1 MEAHL
6 QDGGAEENPVSE
18 RDICALADLDDPGAR
33 GFIIDTGEERCEIFL
48 VRKDTSVFAYLNR
61 CPHANQRLDARP
73 DRFLTT
79 DETRII
85 CGAHGALFRIED
97 GFCTSGPC
105 AGKHL
110 EPVKIEIAD
119 GRVRIAAD

>member
-6 QDGGAEENPVSE
+6 QDGGVEENPVSE

-33 GFIIDTGEERCEIFL
+33 GFTVGTGAEKREIFL
-48 VRKDTSVFAYLNR
+48 VRKDESIFAYLNR

-73 DRFLTT
+73 NRFLTM
-79 DETRII
+79 DETKIL
-85 CGAHGALFRIED
+85 CGSHAALFRIED
-97 GFCTSGPC
+97 GLCTSGPC

-110 EPVKIEIAD
+110 ERIDVEIMD
-119 GRVRIAAD
+119 GRVRLAAE

>member
-1 MEAHL
+1 MEVHL
-6 QDGGAEENPVSE
+6 QDGRVEENPVSE

-33 GFIIDTGEERCEIFL
+33 GFTIGRDKTQQEIFL
-48 VRKDTSVFAYLNR
+48 VRKDQSVFAYLNR

-73 DRFLTT
+73 DRFLTM
-79 DETRII
+79 DETKIL
-85 CGAHGALFRIED
+85 CGAHAALFRIED

-110 EPVKIEIAD
+110 EPVEIEIAD
-119 GRVRIAAD
+119 GRVRIAAE

>member
-6 QDGGAEENPVSE
+6 QDGRAEKGTVTE

-33 GFIIDTGEERCEIFL
+33 GFTIGQGAAARDIFL
-48 VRKDTSVFAYLNR
+48 VRRDGSVFGYLNR

-73 DRFLTT
+73 DRFLTM
-79 DETRII
+79 DETKIL
-85 CGAHGALFRIED
+85 CGAHAALFRIED
-97 GFCTSGPC
+97 GLCTSGPC

-110 EPVKIEIAD
+110 ERVSVEVSN
-119 GRVRIAAD
+119 GRVRLAAG

>member
-1 MEAHL
+1 MEVHL
-6 QDGGAEENPVSE
+6 QDGRAEENPVST

-33 GFIIDTGEERCEIFL
+33 GFIIGTGDERLEIFL
-48 VRKDTSVFAYLNR
+48 VRKGLSVFAYLNR

-73 DRFLTT
+73 DRFLTM
-79 DETRII
+79 DETRIL

-97 GFCTSGPC
+97 GLCTSGPC

-110 EPVKIEIAD
+110 ESAEIEIAD
-119 GRVRIAAD
+119 GRVRIAAR

>member
-1 MEAHL
+1 M
-6 QDGGAEENPVSE
+6 ST

-33 GFIIDTGEERCEIFL
+33 GFIIGTGDERQEIFL
-48 VRKDTSVFAYLNR
+48 VRKGASVFAYLNH

-73 DRFLTT
+73 DRFLTM
-79 DETRII
+79 DETRIL

-110 EPVKIEIAD
+110 EPVEIEIAD
-119 GRVRIAAD
+119 GRVRIAAE

>member
-1 MEAHL
+1 M
-6 QDGGAEENPVSE
+6 ST

-33 GFIIDTGEERCEIFL
+33 GFIIGTGDERQEIFL
-48 VRKDTSVFAYLNR
+48 VRKGLSVFAYLNR

-73 DRFLTT
+73 DRFLTM
-79 DETRII
+79 DETRIL

-97 GFCTSGPC
+97 GLCTSGPC

-110 EPVKIEIAD
+110 EPVKIETAD
-119 GRVRIAAD
+119 GRVRIAAR

>member
-1 MEAHL
+1 MEVHL

-33 GFIIDTGEERCEIFL
+33 GFTLGTGATREEIFL
-48 VRKDTSVFAYLNR
+48 VRKDESVFAYLNR

-73 DRFLTT
+73 NRFLTM
-79 DETRII
+79 DETKIL
-85 CGAHGALFRIED
+85 CGVHAALFRIED
-97 GFCTSGPC
+97 GLCTSGPC

-110 EPVKIEIAD
+110 EPVEIEIAD
-119 GRVRIAAD
+119 GRVRIAAR